1 MIGFEDLLGGGD
13 SDFNDLMISVDI
25 GADNAR
31 ELDPAAIAPEID
43 LADVDSSELIG
54 AVIEISGGFHEGD
67 ALRVLD
73 GALEGTGVTIASQ
86 GIDPVTGNYSVVLN
100 GAATVEEY
108 ETILGTVK
116 FASTE
121 DNVAGG
127 TRNITLQ
134 VTDAEGNA
142 SEVSGMDFTIDAPAD
157 TTAESPD
164 LTTGDV
170 SGAEDGAIALNIS
183 AALTDIDGSESL
195 SIEISDVPVGATLTN
210 TAGDVF
216 SNATSFTLTADQLNG
231 LTITPPANSDV
242 DFQLKVTATSTE
254 SAGGDPTAVDSSFNV
269 AVSGVADAPNLTVAV
284 GAPTTETSGS
294 YSDVVAA
301 GNPIAYFE
309 LGETSGTTAVDSAGN
324 HDGTYTNGV
333 SLGADG
339 IVSGSTAASF
349 DGSNNFVEIP
359 HSDHMLLDNGTVT
372 MWFKADDLDGTD
384 ALFSK
389 DSSNFDDGGHIT
401 ARVVNGELEVR
412 LQSDDERYYVS
423 GGSVAEDEW
432 HQITFTF
439 GGDGMQLY
447 LDGELVDSDDYTG
460 GLGTTS
466 GDDGNHEPW
475 TLGASQ
481 VASGNEVA
489 NNLRDH
495 FDGELDEFAIY
506 DHAMSADDIQS
517 LYTAGVNDGGDEIV
531 NSFPLDI
538 DAALVDTDGSE
549 SLSIT
554 VDGVPEGATLSA
566 GTDNGNGTWTLSSGQ
581 LNGLTIRVDKDLGE
595 DFALSVTA
603 TSSEADGDSTAST
616 TTTVTVDV
624 PAATAH
630 GFSFE
635 GTSGEDVLIGAELGD
650 TLRGS
655 GDEDILMGRGGDD
668 VLEGGNND
676 DQLFGGEGNDVLD
689 GGSGDDVLD
698 GGAGDDEATGGSGND
713 MYLFKEGDGNDTFHG
728 GSGTDIIHL
737 AGADGGL
744 PNGEWTISLTSG
756 EIDSEDDDHW
766 HLTSGATGTITFA
779 DGSTLAFNSV
789 ERIDWSDHV
798 NFNGDDV
805 RFADA
810 DGGNLTGTGEEE
822 VMIGGAGN
830 DTIRGKNDE
839 DMLLGAAGDDY
850 LKGDG
855 GRDFLDGGAGM
866 DTLDGGK
873 HDDYLDG
880 GAGDDV
886 LDGGRHDD
894 VLVGGAGN
902 DTLDGGDDEDFLIGG
917 TGNDYLDGGD
927 NDDVLMGGGG
937 DDTLVYQ
944 DDNHVLLGGSGDDTF
959 IVDAHQL
966 VNHHMGETVH
976 IDSYDE
982 SAGILANA
990 ADTDDYTLS
999 ETMQSG
1005 MDGGSGDDTL
1015 RIDSDNDVSIELG
1028 EGDYEDAISAI
1039 DNIENIDLTHGD
1051 GDVNLGLSLDDVV
1064 NLTDENNVLT
1074 ILGDWGDTVTFND
1087 DAGNQP
1093 VAGASG
1099 EEVNGFTTYTYFDDG
1114 GGILARINVQD
1125 ETPVT

>member
-254 SAGGDPTAVDSSFNV
+254 SAGGDPTAVESSFNV

-309 LGETSGTTAVDSAGN
+309 VGETSGTTAVDSAGN

-349 DGSNNFVEIP
+349 DGSNDFVEIP
-359 HSDHMLLDNGTVT
+359 HSDDMLLDNGTVT

-689 GGSGDDVLD
+689 GSSGDDVLD

>member
-1 MIGFEDLLGGGD
+1 M
-13 SDFNDLMISVDI
+13 
-25 GADNAR
+25 
-31 ELDPAAIAPEID
+31 
-43 LADVDSSELIG
+43 
-54 AVIEISGGFHEGD
+54 
-67 ALRVLD
+67 
-73 GALEGTGVTIASQ
+73 
-86 GIDPVTGNYSVVLN
+86 
-100 GAATVEEY
+100 
-108 ETILGTVK
+108 
-116 FASTE
+116 
-121 DNVAGG
+121 
-127 TRNITLQ
+127 
-134 VTDAEGNA
+134 
-142 SEVSGMDFTIDAPAD
+142 
-157 TTAESPD
+157 
-164 LTTGDV
+164 
-170 SGAEDGAIALNIS
+170 
-183 AALTDIDGSESL
+183 
-195 SIEISDVPVGATLTN
+195 
-210 TAGDVF
+210 
-216 SNATSFTLTADQLNG
+216 
-231 LTITPPANSDV
+231 
-242 DFQLKVTATSTE
+242 
-254 SAGGDPTAVDSSFNV
+254 
-269 AVSGVADAPNLTVAV
+269 SGVADAPNLTVAV

-349 DGSNNFVEIP
+349 DGSNDFVEIP
-359 HSDHMLLDNGTVT
+359 HSDDMLLDSGTVTMWFKADDLDGTDALFSKDSSGFDDGGHITARVVNGEVQVRLQSDDESHYVSGGSVAEDEWHQITFTFGGDGMQLYLDGELVDSDDYTGGLGTTSGDDENHEPWTLGASQVVSGNEAANNLRNYFDGELDEFAIYDHAMNADDIQSLYTAGVNDGGGEIVNSFPLDIDAALVDTDSSESLSITVGGVPGGATLSAGTDNGNGIWTLSTDDLDGLTIKVDAELGEDFALSVTATSSEADGDSTASTTATVTVDVPVESIASAPDLTTGNVSGAEDGAIALNISAALTDTDGSESLSIEISDVPVGATLTNTAGDVFSNATSFTLTADQLNGLTITPPANSDVDFQLKVTATSTESAGGDQTAVESSFNVAVSGVADAPNLTVAIGAPTTGPITYSDEVTAGNPIAYYELGETSGTTAVDSVGNHDGTYTNGVSLGADGIVSGSTAASFDGSNDFVEIPHSDDMLLDNGTVT

-412 LQSDDERYYVS
+412 LQSDDESYYVS
-423 GGSVAEDEW
+423 GGTVAEDEW
-432 HQITFTF
+432 HQITLTF

-655 GDEDILMGRGGDD
+655 GDEAILMGRGGDD

-676 DQLFGGEGNDVLD
+676 DQLFGGEGND
-689 GGSGDDVLD
+689 
-698 GGAGDDEATGGSGND
+698 
-713 MYLFKEGDGNDTFHG
+713 TFHS

-756 EIDSEDDDHW
+756 EINSEDDDHW

-779 DGSTLAFNSV
+779 DGSTLAFDSV

-798 NFNGDDV
+798 K
-805 RFADA
+805 
-810 DGGNLTGTGEEE
+810 GTS
-822 VMIGGAGN
+822 
-830 DTIRGKNDE
+830 KN
-839 DMLLGAAGDDY
+839 
-850 LKGDG
+850 
-855 GRDFLDGGAGM
+855 
-866 DTLDGGK
+866 
-873 HDDYLDG
+873 
-880 GAGDDV
+880 
-886 LDGGRHDD
+886 
-894 VLVGGAGN
+894 
-902 DTLDGGDDEDFLIGG
+902 
-917 TGNDYLDGGD
+917 
-927 NDDVLMGGGG
+927 
-937 DDTLVYQ
+937 
-944 DDNHVLLGGSGDDTF
+944 
-959 IVDAHQL
+959 
-966 VNHHMGETVH
+966 
-976 IDSYDE
+976 
-982 SAGILANA
+982 
-990 ADTDDYTLS
+990 
-999 ETMQSG
+999 
-1005 MDGGSGDDTL
+1005 
-1015 RIDSDNDVSIELG
+1015 
-1028 EGDYEDAISAI
+1028 
-1039 DNIENIDLTHGD
+1039 
-1051 GDVNLGLSLDDVV
+1051 
-1064 NLTDENNVLT
+1064 
-1074 ILGDWGDTVTFND
+1074 W
-1087 DAGNQP
+1087 
-1093 VAGASG
+1093 
-1099 EEVNGFTTYTYFDDG
+1099 
-1114 GGILARINVQD
+1114 
-1125 ETPVT
+1125 